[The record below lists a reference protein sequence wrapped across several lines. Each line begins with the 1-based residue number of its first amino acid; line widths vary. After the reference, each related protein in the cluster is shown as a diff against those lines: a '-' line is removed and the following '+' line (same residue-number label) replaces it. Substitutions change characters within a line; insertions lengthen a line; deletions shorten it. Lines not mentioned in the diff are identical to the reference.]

1 MTKVRTKNKGFLT
14 YEEIVKLYDKEPPIT
29 YLWSGIIENS
39 VGMFFGPPKSG
50 KSTLCECFGLHLAVG
65 RNEFMGFDLDG
76 KPRKVLFLGLEE
88 NWIMRVRRNKSQ
100 NETLSESEKLL
111 CNTNYIYQSPDYLR
125 LIVKDQDWETLEKT
139 IKDSGAQVV
148 FIDSITRLNHGS
160 LEKSSDA
167 EKIMLRLRNLSQ
179 DLKITLICIHH
190 TPKIGNRP
198 LEMDTMKGSVV
209 FAQEADF
216 IIGLRNTSNKIRY
229 LKNIEFRYKDFD
241 DSVIHQFKFTQNSTI
256 DYLGLNTEYELLEG
270 TDGRRADNHRD
281 FIIKKIKELEC
292 KGLTT
297 KELLKIVKKE
307 LGLDERWTKELLS
320 DLVKNNKISRPKRG
334 LYTSINCDGKEV
346 SDEEE

>member
-1 MTKVRTKNKGFLT
+1 MSVKDTKEKGYLT

-39 VGMFFGPPKSG
+39 IGIFFAPPKSG
-50 KSTLCECFGLHLAVG
+50 KSTLCECLGMHIAVG
-65 RNEFMGFDLDG
+65 KEEFMGFNLDG
-76 KPRKVLFLGLEE
+76 KPRKVMFIGLEE
-88 NWIMRVRRNKSQ
+88 SWMMRVMRNKKQ
-100 NETLSESEKLL
+100 YETLTESEKLL
-111 CNTNYIYQSPDYLR
+111 FNTNYTYQPTKYLR
-125 LIVKDQDWETLEKT
+125 LISNDKDWAILKKT

-167 EKIMLRLRNLSQ
+167 EKIMLKLRNIGQ

-198 LEMDTMKGSVV
+198 LTMDCMKGSVV

-216 IIGLRNTSNKIRY
+216 IIGLRNTNNKVRY
-229 LKNIEFRYKDFD
+229 LKNIEFRYKEVD
-241 DSVIHQFKFTQNSTI
+241 DSVIHQFQFTQNSTI
-256 DYLGLNTEYELLEG
+256 DYQGTNTEYELLEA

-292 KGLTT
+292 RAESTANLVKTL
-297 KELLKIVKKE
+297 KKE
-307 LGLDERWTKELLS
+307 LGIEERQIKELLR
-320 DLVKNNKISRPKRG
+320 DLVENNKISKPKRG
-334 LYTSINCDGKEV
+334 FYASINCDEIMY